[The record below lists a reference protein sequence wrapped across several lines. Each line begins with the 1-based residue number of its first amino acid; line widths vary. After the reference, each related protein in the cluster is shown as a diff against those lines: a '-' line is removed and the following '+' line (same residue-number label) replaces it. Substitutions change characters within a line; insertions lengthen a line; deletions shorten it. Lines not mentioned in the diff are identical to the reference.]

1 MTDAAPVPDTAA
13 FDRPMPMADHLPP
26 QNIEAEESLIS
37 AVLIDN
43 STLLEIVE
51 VLAPE
56 DFYRTAHQRI
66 YQAIIDLF
74 TRSEPIDL
82 ITLNNKL
89 REQGH
94 LEEIGGAAYLA
105 RLMDTAPVAANAEHY
120 ARIVHDK
127 ACLRRLIESANQIR
141 QRCFE
146 RQGSVEDLLDFAEQ
160 SVFQIAENKTR
171 KSFHAISELI
181 EHNIDKL
188 EERQGNKT
196 LITGVPTGFTDLDH
210 LTSGLQASDLIIL
223 AARPSMGKTAFAL
236 NIARNA
242 AIEANIPVAIFSL
255 EMSKEQL
262 SMRMLC
268 AEARVDSHRL
278 RGGFLSNEDWHNLTH
293 AASVLSEAPIYIDDS
308 PDISALDIRAKA
320 RRLKMEK
327 SLGLVIID
335 YLQLMKARSQSER
348 RDLEI
353 SDISRALKSLAKE
366 LSLPVVA
373 LSQLNRKLEE
383 RNDKRPKLSDLRE
396 SGALEQDADLVTF
409 IYRDEVYN
417 RDENNPNR
425 GKAEILVSKHRN
437 GPTGDIPLAFIHAY
451 TRFENLARDPYL
463 ADVS

>member
-1 MTDAAPVPDTAA
+1 M
-13 FDRPMPMADHLPP
+13 
-26 QNIEAEESLIS
+26 
-37 AVLIDN
+37 
-43 STLLEIVE
+43 
-51 VLAPE
+51 
-56 DFYRTAHQRI
+56 
-66 YQAIIDLF
+66 
-74 TRSEPIDL
+74 

-268 AEARVDSHRL
+268 AEV
-278 RGGFLSNEDWHNLTH
+278 
-293 AASVLSEAPIYIDDS
+293 AAI
-308 PDISALDIRAKA
+308 
-320 RRLKMEK
+320 
-327 SLGLVIID
+327 
-335 YLQLMKARSQSER
+335 
-348 RDLEI
+348 
-353 SDISRALKSLAKE
+353 SLAT
-366 LSLPVVA
+366 A
-373 LSQLNRKLEE
+373 
-383 RNDKRPKLSDLRE
+383 
-396 SGALEQDADLVTF
+396 
-409 IYRDEVYN
+409 
-417 RDENNPNR
+417 
-425 GKAEILVSKHRN
+425 
-437 GPTGDIPLAFIHAY
+437 
-451 TRFENLARDPYL
+451 
-463 ADVS
+463 